1 MSQISETLLFTM
13 KFMKIRNFIASAVA
27 VILAVTGMAAC
38 GDTEPD
44 MPQNP
49 TPEQPSTPGD
59 EPTEE
64 EPPIVTYNLPDRE
77 IRAVWVATVTRIDFP
92 ASNVESLQK
101 EEYLKYLD
109 IFEKYNLNAVIFQIR
124 PCSDAFYNSPYEP
137 WSQYI
142 TGTQGKDPGY
152 DLLGWLIEETHKRG
166 MEFHAWMNP
175 YRVSKSAASWPSVGA
190 SNHPAKLHPEWTVTY
205 NGELLYRPACEEVK
219 QLLVDVID
227 DVITKYD
234 VDGIHFDD
242 YFYPYPASGQTY
254 DDAADYKAF
263 GAAYSNVGDFR
274 RAQVDDVIKRIHD
287 LITTKKPGVVFSIAP
302 FGIWRNS
309 TSDPAGSDSSGL
321 QNYDDLYA
329 DVRKWC
335 QEGWIDLIAPQLY
348 NATSNY
354 AMNYS
359 KMLQWW
365 NQNAFKAKLAI
376 GHGVYRFGVPAEG
389 ASYQSADELTRQM
402 DQLRASSNVIGSFHY
417 NATAFIT
424 NKVGWADRLKTYYR
438 YKSLIPE
445 IGLGSG
451 APAPE
456 AVEPIVDGRKITWS
470 AQPGMRYA
478 VYSVSP
484 TSTSITK
491 YNANM
496 IAIVTEPEYTATA
509 SGLYAISAV
518 NVDNIESELS
528 QPLRAN

>member
-1 MSQISETLLFTM
+1 M
-13 KFMKIRNFIASAVA
+13 KKRNFITLAAAV
-27 VILAVTGMAAC
+27 VLSSLGVTAC
-38 GDTEPD
+38 GDTEPEAPKPSTPD
-44 MPQNP
+44 QTTP
-49 TPEQPSTPGD
+49 TPETPD
-59 EPTEE
+59 EE
-64 EPPIVTYNLPDRE
+64 EPVIVTYNLPDRE
-77 IRAVWVATVTRIDFP
+77 IRAVWVATVGRIDFP
-92 ASNVESLQK
+92 NSNVESLQK

-175 YRVSKSAASWPSVGA
+175 YRVSKNASTWASVGA
-190 SNHPAKLHPEWTVTY
+190 SNHPAKLHPEWTVKY

-254 DDAADYKAF
+254 DDAADYKAYG
-263 GAAYSNVGDFR
+263 GAYKNVGDFR

-287 LITTKKPGVVFSIAP
+287 LITAKKPGVVFSIAP
-302 FGIWRNS
+302 FGIWRNR

-348 NATSNY
+348 NATSNI

-376 GHGVYRFGVPAEG
+376 GQGVYRFGVEAEG
-389 ASYQSADELTRQM
+389 PSYQSADELTRQM
-402 DQLRASSNVIGSFHY
+402 DQLRAASNVIGSFLY
-417 NATAFIT
+417 NATAFTT
-424 NKVGWADRLKTYYR
+424 NKVGWGDRLKTYYR
-438 YKSLIPE
+438 FKTLIPE
-445 IGLGSG
+445 IGPGSG
-451 APAPE
+451 AAVPE
-456 AVEPIVDGRKITWS
+456 AVEPAADGRKLTWE
-470 AQPGMRYA
+470 GGEGLRYA

-484 TSTSITK
+484 TSTSITE

-496 IAIVTEPEYTATA
+496 VAIVTEPEYTATS

-518 NVDNIESELS
+518 NVDNVESELS
-528 QPLRAN
+528 QPVRVN

>member
-1 MSQISETLLFTM
+1 
-13 KFMKIRNFIASAVA
+13 MKIRNFITLATVA
-27 VILAVTGMAAC
+27 ILTWCGMAAC
-38 GDTEPD
+38 GDTEPE
-44 MPQNP
+44 PPKQT
-49 TPEQPSTPGD
+49 TPETPSTPEETPKED
-59 EPTEE
+59 EPV
-64 EPPIVTYNLPDRE
+64 IVTYRLPDRE

-92 ASNVESLQK
+92 ASNVEKLQK
-101 EEYLKYLD
+101 EEYIKYLD
-109 IFEKYNLNAVIFQIR
+109 VFEKYNLNAVIFQIR

-152 DLLGWLIEETHKRG
+152 DMLGWLIEETHKRG

-175 YRVSKSAASWPSVGA
+175 YRVSKNASSWASTAAA
-190 SNHPAKLHPEWTVTY
+190 NHPAKLHPEWTVTY

-254 DDAADYKAF
+254 NDAADYKAF
-263 GAAYSNVGDFR
+263 GAGYSNIGDFR

-287 LITTKKPGVVFSIAP
+287 LISVKKPGVVFSIAP
-302 FGIWRNS
+302 FGIWRNR
-309 TSDPAGSDSSGL
+309 TSDSAGSDSSGL

-348 NATSNY
+348 NATSNI

-376 GHGVYRFGVPAEG
+376 GQGVYRFGVPAEG
-389 ASYQSADELTRQM
+389 TSYQSADELSRQM
-402 DQLRASSNVIGSFHY
+402 DQLRAADNVIGSFLY
-417 NATAFIT
+417 NASAFLT

-438 YKSLIPE
+438 YKALIPE

-451 APAPE
+451 AEAPTP
-456 AVEPIVDGRKITWS
+456 VEPTVDGRIISWPGKE
-470 AQPGMRYA
+470 GMRYV
-478 VYSVSP
+478 VYQVAPS
-484 TSTSITK
+484 STSITE

-496 IAIVTEPEYTATA
+496 IAILTEPEYKATS
-509 SGLYAISAV
+509 SGLYAISTI
-518 NVDNIESELS
+518 NVDNVESELS
-528 QPLRAN
+528 QPVRVN